1 MIVVT
6 GGAGFIGSCFIKK
19 LNDLGR
25 TDIIVIDNI
34 GTTNKWKNLVNK
46 QFLDYFDKTT
56 FIDLVK
62 NNELDNI
69 LSKYTTKTKF
79 SKINSK
85 TDTKIEYIFHLGA
98 CSTTTQLDFNYLLN
112 NNFEYSKILFEYCLV
127 NNIKFIYA
135 SSAATYGLGEFGYSE
150 DLTNELRPLNGYGY
164 SKHIF
169 DLWLLNNNYLDKVI
183 GLKFFNVFGP
193 NEYHKDGMSSMIY
206 KAYNQIKE
214 NGYISL
220 FKSNSNEYTDG
231 NQLRDFIYIKDAL
244 DLVWDLVEKN
254 VSGIYNIGTGKA
266 RSWNDLANS
275 VFENLQLKP
284 DIRYVDMPQS
294 ISKQYQNFTEAD
306 LKKVRKVTD
315 FEFRT
320 FEESISDYINN
331 HLNKD
336 WQYL

>member
-25 TDIIVIDNI
+25 TDIIVVDNI

-56 FIDLVK
+56 FINLIK
-62 NNELDNI
+62 NNELDIN
-69 LSKYTTKTKF
+69 LTKYTSNKF
-79 SKINSK
+79 SKI
-85 TDTKIEYIFHLGA
+85 DYIFHLGA
-98 CSTTTQLDFNYLLN
+98 CSTTTQLDFNYLVN
-112 NNFEYSKILFEYCLV
+112 NNFEYSKTLFEYALI
-127 NNIKFIYA
+127 NEIKFIYA

-150 DLTNELRPLNGYGY
+150 NLTNELRPLNGYGY

-206 KAYNQIKE
+206 KAYHQIKE

-220 FKSNSNEYTDG
+220 FKSNSSEYKDG
-231 NQLRDFIYIKDAL
+231 YQLRDFIYIKDTL
-244 DLVWDLVEKN
+244 DLVWELVEKD
-254 VSGIYNIGTGKA
+254 VSGIFNIGTGKA

-275 VFENLQLKP
+275 VFENLGIKP

-306 LKKVRKVTD
+306 LTKIRKVTN

-331 HLNKD
+331 HLNKE

>member
-25 TDIIVIDNI
+25 TDIIVVDNI

-56 FIDLVK
+56 FINLIK
-62 NNELDNI
+62 YNELDIN
-69 LSKYTTKTKF
+69 LKKYTSNKF
-79 SKINSK
+79 SKIN
-85 TDTKIEYIFHLGA
+85 YIFHLGA
-98 CSTTTQLDFNYLLN
+98 CSTTTQLDFNYLVN
-112 NNFEYSKILFEYCLV
+112 NNFEYSKTLFEYALI
-127 NNIKFIYA
+127 NEIKFIYA

-150 DLTNELRPLNGYGY
+150 NLTNELRPLNGYGY
-164 SKHIF
+164 SKHMF

-206 KAYNQIKE
+206 KAYHQIKE

-220 FKSNSNEYTDG
+220 FKSNSSEYKDG
-231 NQLRDFIYIKDAL
+231 YQLRDFIYIKDTL
-244 DLVWDLVEKN
+244 DLVWELVEKD
-254 VSGIYNIGTGKA
+254 VSGIFNIGTGKA

-275 VFENLQLKP
+275 VFENLGIKP

-306 LKKVRKVTD
+306 LTKIRKVTN

-331 HLNKD
+331 HLNKE